1 MYMYTVFILH
11 TEVCKY
17 VHNEVDDW
25 MKTIGPTKTVNNNNT
40 RNIIRSLML

>member
-1 MYMYTVFILH
+1 MYTVFILH

-17 VHNEVDDW
+17 VHNEVDDC
-25 MKTIGPTKTVNNNNT
+25 MKTIATPTKTVNNNNP